1 MAFSYNTKLEIHDNA
16 GGQCECIRQGC
27 SHIGR
32 CARVYQPTI
41 NPLHRL
47 LQYAEQYIFP
57 GFEFH
62 HKSSQAAG
70 GANTA
75 TNGAFLCSFC
85 HQQTNSYGV
94 NLAGGR

>member
-1 MAFSYNTKLEIHDNA
+1 MAFSYNTKLEIHDKA
-16 GGQCECIRQGC
+16 GGRCECIRQDC
-27 SHIGR
+27 THLGR
-32 CARVYQPTI
+32 CAQIYQPTT
-41 NPLHRL
+41 NPFYRL

-70 GANTA
+70 GADTA
-75 TNGAFLCSFC
+75 LNGSFLCTLC
-85 HQQTNSYGV
+85 HQKTNTYGV